1 MIKGEELN
9 AIVANVVAQVKKKR
23 DKATATNDS
32 GSKDDPENYNIEN
45 INIGRDSKA
54 EWGQARKERW
64 ITKFHIKWI
73 LYGRG
78 LNMINNLMNP
88 TKNKNSH

>member
-1 MIKGEELN
+1 MTWSTAFGGGEGCIRFTSANNILIKGEELN

-54 EWGQARKERW
+54 E
-64 ITKFHIKWI
+64 
-73 LYGRG
+73 
-78 LNMINNLMNP
+78 
-88 TKNKNSH
+88 